1 MTMEWQR
8 LTSAEQRGI
17 QAWMQGGQKVPLA
30 LAVADLLFEAED
42 FSRAQQY
49 SIALLVLKA
58 PLPTGPI
65 YGLRSNGH
73 GPSKCR
79 ISR

>member
-8 LTSAEQRGI
+8 LTSAEQRR

-42 FSRAQQY
+42 FLALSNA
-49 SIALLVLKA
+49 IALLVLKA
-58 PLPTGPI
+58 LYPQGRFMG
-65 YGLRSNGH
+65 YGQWAWSIKNAG
-73 GPSKCR
+73 
-79 ISR
+79 